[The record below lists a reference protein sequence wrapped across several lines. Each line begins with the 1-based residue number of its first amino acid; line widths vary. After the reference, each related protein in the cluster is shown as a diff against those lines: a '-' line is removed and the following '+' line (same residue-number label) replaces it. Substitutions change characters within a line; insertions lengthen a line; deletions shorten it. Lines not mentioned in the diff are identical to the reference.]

1 MMLENIREKSQGGIA
16 KTILGFIILTFAVAG
31 IGSYTNS
38 VDTSV
43 ADVNGQKITKNDFD
57 KAYQSQRSRM
67 AQQFGEMFET
77 LSADSS
83 YMANFRNGVLDNLI
97 NEKLIDQ
104 STDNLSIRV
113 SDELLKETIR
123 KMPEFSVDG
132 IFDNNRYLAVINQ
145 AGFFQSSNFRD
156 YLRVEMTRRQLSQAL
171 VSSEFNLPYQEV
183 ALSALQN
190 QKRDLRFATISAEQ
204 FKASIEVTADELN
217 NYYLENQS
225 RFENKEKV
233 KVDYLIL
240 DVNEIAK
247 NVTVSD
253 EEITNYYQENL
264 QSYRKDEQR
273 RVAHILIEF
282 GDDEAS
288 AKQTAE
294 TVLTRINQGE
304 DFASLAKEL
313 STDTFSGQN
322 GGDLD
327 WLERGVMDTAFDE
340 SAFSLVGIGSIS
352 ELVKSEF
359 GFHIIKLTD
368 LKAEEIQSLAE
379 VKDELLAKV
388 SNEKAQDKF
397 FELQQQM
404 AQISFEFPDSLDDAA
419 KAVNLSIKTSDW
431 LSRTGNTLPFDNT
444 KAIDAVFSDMVL
456 QDNVNSELI
465 EVNDSLAIVARLN
478 EYQPTSIKPLSEVEE
493 QINNILIVQKASE
506 KALTTANELLVKF
519 KMGADISEDLA
530 LVNASFVDKTQVSR
544 YGAEV
549 EQSISREAFILPH
562 PSEGVVSAS
571 TVKLANGDLALIDVI
586 AVTDGDIN
594 VNPNLAQQQTS
605 QLAQSAYKSFVDSLK
620 VGAKI
625 TRNQV
630 VETATPF

>member
-1 MMLENIREKSQGGIA
+1 MLENIREKSQGGIA

-57 KAYQSQRSRM
+57 KAYQNQRSRM

-368 LKAEEIQSLAE
+368 LKAEEVKSLAE